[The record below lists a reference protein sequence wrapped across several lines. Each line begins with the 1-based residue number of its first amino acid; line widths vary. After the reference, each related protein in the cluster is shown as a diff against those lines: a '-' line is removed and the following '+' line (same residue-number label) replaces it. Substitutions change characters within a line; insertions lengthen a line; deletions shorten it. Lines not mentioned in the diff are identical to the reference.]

1 MIIIVQII
9 DVNGDIGFESVCRE
23 AELMADSYHCLVQ
36 AVSESGKKKNFE
48 KKDKWE
54 DMEGVDLS
62 GKKFDEFTPNELEKM
77 SWKKFYREKAKQTMR
92 DHPKIYEFHNGD
104 EIIKLH
110 VVGKIVPHNGLK
122 DMVHLATFAARRNE
136 QFLLGVILAW
146 KNVDA
151 ETMAHLDT
159 IKPEDLGQ
167 PTKFFTTEYS
177 LWDYTFL

>member
-36 AVSESGKKKNFE
+36 AVSESGKKKNFG

-77 SWKKFYREKAKQTMR
+77 SWKKFYREKAKQAMR

-104 EIIKLH
+104 EIIKL
-110 VVGKIVPHNGLK
+110 
-122 DMVHLATFAARRNE
+122 HLATFAARRNE